1 MDDQQNGGMN
11 DEYPVQYNVDYK
23 DGTRNRLTSLF
34 RWILMIP
41 SLVVLALAGGL
52 ILATLPM
59 ILFRKKYP
67 RWFFDYQLQYAKFSA
82 RVTAYASLQMDEYP
96 STDEEQS
103 AQLDITYPDAEAEL
117 NRFLPLVKWI
127 LAIPHFIVIY
137 ILSII
142 SAILTF
148 IAWLA
153 IIITG
158 RYPKALFDF
167 NVGVSRWTYRVA
179 AYAFLLTT
187 DRYPPFSLN

>member
-1 MDDQQNGGMN
+1 
-11 DEYPVQYNVDYK
+11 
-23 DGTRNRLTSLF
+23 
-34 RWILMIP
+34 
-41 SLVVLALAGGL
+41 
-52 ILATLPM
+52 
-59 ILFRKKYP
+59 
-67 RWFFDYQLQYAKFSA
+67 
-82 RVTAYASLQMDEYP
+82 MDEYP

-158 RYPKALFDF
+158 TYPKALFDF

-187 DRYPPFSLN
+187 DRYPPFSLK